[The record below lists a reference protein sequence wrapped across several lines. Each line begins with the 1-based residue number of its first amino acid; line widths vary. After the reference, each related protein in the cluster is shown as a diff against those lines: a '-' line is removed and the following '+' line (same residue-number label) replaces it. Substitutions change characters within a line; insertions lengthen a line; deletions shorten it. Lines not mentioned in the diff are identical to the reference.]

1 MLVWLAEHLVKYYS
15 GFNVFS
21 YLTFRAIVSLLTAL
35 FISLWMGPRMIAHLQ
50 KLSFG
55 QVVRND
61 GPESHFSK
69 RGTPTMGGIMILTA
83 IVISVLLWAYPSNPY
98 VWCVLV
104 VLVGYGVI
112 GFVDDY
118 RKVVRKDTKG
128 LIARWKYFWMSVI
141 ALGVAFA
148 LYLAGKDTPATQL
161 VVPFFKDVMPQLGL
175 FYILLAYFVIV
186 GTGNAVNLTDGL
198 DGLAIMPT
206 VFVAGGFALVAW
218 ATGNMNFASYLH
230 IPYLRHAGELVIVCT
245 AIVGAGLGFLWFNT
259 YPAQVFMGDVG
270 SLALGGALGIIAVL
284 LRQEFLLVIMGGVFV
299 VETLSVILQVGSFKL
314 RGQRIFR
321 MAPIHHHYE
330 LKGWPEPRVIVRFWI
345 ISLMLV
351 LIGLANAEGTLIMAD
366 YQGKNVVIIGL
377 GLTGL
382 SCVDFFLARGVTP
395 RVMDTR
401 MTPPGL
407 DKLPEAV
414 ERHTGSLNDEWLMA
428 ADLIVASPGIAL
440 AHPSLSAA
448 ADAGIEIVGDIELF
462 CREAQA
468 PIVAI
473 TGSNGKSTVTTLV
486 GEMAKAAG
494 VNVGVGG
501 NIGLPALMLLD
512 AECELYVLELSSFQ
526 LETTSS
532 LQAVAATILNV
543 TEDHMD
549 RYPFGLQQYRAAKLR
564 IYENAKVC
572 VVNADDALTMP
583 IRGADERC
591 VSFGVNMGD
600 YHLNH
605 QQGETWLRVKGEKVL
620 NVKEMKLSGQHNY
633 TNALAALALADA
645 AGLPRASSLKALT
658 TFTGLPHRFEV
669 VLEHNG
675 VRWINDSKATNVGST
690 EAALNGL
697 QVDGTL
703 HLLLGGD
710 GKSADFSPLARYLNG
725 DNVRLYCFGRDG
737 AQLAALRPE
746 VAEQTETMEQAMRL
760 LALRVQPGDMVLLSP
775 ACASLDQFKNFE
787 QRGNEFARLAKELG

>member
-1 MLVWLAEHLVKYYS
+1 
-15 GFNVFS
+15 
-21 YLTFRAIVSLLTAL
+21 
-35 FISLWMGPRMIAHLQ
+35 
-50 KLSFG
+50 
-55 QVVRND
+55 
-61 GPESHFSK
+61 
-69 RGTPTMGGIMILTA
+69 
-83 IVISVLLWAYPSNPY
+83 
-98 VWCVLV
+98 
-104 VLVGYGVI
+104 
-112 GFVDDY
+112 
-118 RKVVRKDTKG
+118 
-128 LIARWKYFWMSVI
+128 
-141 ALGVAFA
+141 
-148 LYLAGKDTPATQL
+148 
-161 VVPFFKDVMPQLGL
+161 
-175 FYILLAYFVIV
+175 
-186 GTGNAVNLTDGL
+186 
-198 DGLAIMPT
+198 
-206 VFVAGGFALVAW
+206 
-218 ATGNMNFASYLH
+218 
-230 IPYLRHAGELVIVCT
+230 
-245 AIVGAGLGFLWFNT
+245 
-259 YPAQVFMGDVG
+259 
-270 SLALGGALGIIAVL
+270 
-284 LRQEFLLVIMGGVFV
+284 
-299 VETLSVILQVGSFKL
+299 
-314 RGQRIFR
+314 
-321 MAPIHHHYE
+321 
-330 LKGWPEPRVIVRFWI
+330 
-345 ISLMLV
+345 
-351 LIGLANAEGTLIMAD
+351 MAD

-414 ERHTGSLNDEWLMA
+414 ERHTGGLNDEWLMA

-512 AECELYVLELSSFQ
+512 DECELYVLELSSFQ

-564 IYENAKVC
+564 IYENAKIC

-697 QVDGTL
+697 HVDGTL

-746 VAEQTETMEQAMRL
+746 VAEQTEPWNRRCACW
-760 LALRVQPGDMVLLSP
+760 LRVFSRAIWFCSP
-775 ACASLDQFKNFE
+775 RHVPALISSRTLNNEAMSLPVW
-787 QRGNEFARLAKELG
+787 RRS